1 MGLATMIITP
11 TEAIRREAIERF
23 RLTPARVIAV
33 PHAAP
38 ANFRPTET
46 VDSNGAYFLCVG
58 TLEPRKNIETL
69 IEAWRQVRAT
79 HPFVELVLAGRRRAD
94 FGELPCEPGLRVL
107 GEVTEEEL
115 PRLYSGARACIYPS
129 WYEGF
134 GLPVLEA
141 MQCGTPVIASNGA
154 AIAEVAGD
162 AAWLIDPRDPKA
174 WADALEIA
182 IDQPGW
188 REEWQARCLL
198 RAAEF
203 SWERTASET
212 HEVYVEAIRRF
223 RRKR

>member
-1 MGLATMIITP
+1 MTVTDLSAWMEPRWHADSDRVRQRTPILLRMGLATMIITP

-23 RLTPARVIAV
+23 RLAPARVIAV

-38 ANFRPTET
+38 ANFRPPET
-46 VDSNGAYFLCVG
+46 VESNGAYFLCVG

-69 IEAWRQVRAT
+69 IEAWRHVRAT

-134 GLPVLEA
+134 GLPLLEA
-141 MQCGTPVIASNGA
+141 MQCGTPVTASNVA
-154 AIAEVAGD
+154 AIPEVAGD
-162 AAWLIDPRDPKA
+162 EACLSDPTDPTP
-174 WADALEIA
+174 LP
-182 IDQPGW
+182 QPL
-188 REEWQARCLL
+188 QYSL
-198 RAAEF
+198 
-203 SWERTASET
+203 TP
-212 HEVYVEAIRRF
+212 
-223 RRKR
+223 